1 MLFLL
6 LGVLRRTERRI
17 NRRSSILGKGLVW
30 QDQEVRTQSS
40 YLTVRGEQETDRGV
54 PLEPRGHFWKPERYE
69 QSLPFSQM
77 QQYFFSFTETGF
89 LLMIKLTCRQTPWLP
104 PADGYQANRQIRPKM
119 RNRASGQT
127 CPRCWLFTRASNH
140 GFISTL

>member
-54 PLEPRGHFWKPERYE
+54 PLEPRGHF
-69 QSLPFSQM
+69 SQ
-77 QQYFFSFTETGF
+77 
-89 LLMIKLTCRQTPWLP
+89 
-104 PADGYQANRQIRPKM
+104 ARQIVAPAAGQEARNLSHPPGAISVRVRRP
-119 RNRASGQT
+119 T
-127 CPRCWLFTRASNH
+127 PRSE
-140 GFISTL
+140 GKG